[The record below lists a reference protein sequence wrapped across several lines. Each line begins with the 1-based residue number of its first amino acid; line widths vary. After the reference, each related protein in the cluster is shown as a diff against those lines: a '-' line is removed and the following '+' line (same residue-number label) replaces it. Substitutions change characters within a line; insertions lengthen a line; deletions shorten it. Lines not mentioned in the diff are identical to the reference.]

1 MIIDVYENTLSSQ
14 FCNHCIWKFER
25 DVRKGQGL
33 IGGGYINTDI
43 KDSMDLSLSS
53 FPDWEKEDRI
63 FYNTL
68 KKYTKEHSEKY
79 PFPSQDF
86 ESYFDTGYQIQRT
99 NPESV
104 GYTWHHDFVVTREDT
119 GAVAVRVLTYIW
131 YLNTIDHG
139 GYTEFANGESVK
151 PETGKLLLFPADW
164 SHVHRGIPPRDKDKY
179 ICTGW
184 IYSRF

>member
-1 MIIDVYENTLSSQ
+1 MIIDIYENSLSSQ

-25 DVRKGQGL
+25 DERKEQGL
-33 IGGGYINTDI
+33 IGGGEVRTDI
-43 KDSMDLSLSS
+43 KDSIDLSLSS
-53 FPDWEKEDRI
+53 WPDWQKEDKV

-68 KKYTKEHSEKY
+68 KQYTEEHTKKY
-79 PFPSQDF
+79 PLPSQNF